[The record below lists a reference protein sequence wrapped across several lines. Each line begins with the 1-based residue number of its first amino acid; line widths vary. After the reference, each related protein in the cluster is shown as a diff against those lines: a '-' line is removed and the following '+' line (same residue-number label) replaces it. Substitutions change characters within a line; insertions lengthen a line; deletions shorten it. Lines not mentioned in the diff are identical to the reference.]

1 MRNRAALDWL
11 NFLLADV
18 QGGVGPFLAIYLW
31 SSQGW
36 DATHIGI
43 VMTIAGIA
51 TVVARTPAGAL
62 VDSVLWQRGLI
73 VAAAA
78 VVAVRNS
85 SQHFP
90 AVLAG
95 RRRTSADRGR

>member
-1 MRNRAALDWL
+1 VPRALKNMFDANKRLTLTALDWL

-43 VMTIAGIA
+43 IMTIAGIA
-51 TVVARTPAGAL
+51 TVAGRAPAGAL
-62 VDSVLWQRGLI
+62 VDWTR
-73 VAAAA
+73 
-78 VVAVRNS
+78 
-85 SQHFP
+85 
-90 AVLAG
+90 
-95 RRRTSADRGR
+95 